1 VSRAEDLLAVLA
13 ARGISVVADGR
24 RLRFKPRS
32 ALSPAVIA
40 RIRECRSELLGAL
53 GVWPDPPPP
62 RAPAVPAPLQ
72 LGGRGL
78 TLTERWLL
86 SLLAAR
92 PGLPRLQL
100 QLEVDLALGTLLE
113 RAEIRGGADGSLV
126 LNVR

>member
-1 VSRAEDLLAVLA
+1 
-13 ARGISVVADGR
+13 
-24 RLRFKPRS
+24 
-32 ALSPAVIA
+32 
-40 RIRECRSELLGAL
+40 
-53 GVWPDPPPP
+53 
-62 RAPAVPAPLQ
+62 LQ

-92 PGLPRLQL
+92 PGLSRLQL